1 MHRSI
6 LLALACVLLPTASAA
21 GDDLAPKSREYKL
34 MLAPDKFGAN
44 DPGKAVAALW
54 EQTLKKAIAQSLDPR
69 DEGGPRHK
77 GAFKEGKQRRIVFR
91 DTGDCALTRHGYTL
105 RERTKLEDGQPV
117 AKSREV
123 TLKFRMADNIVAAN
137 AHSGEADDK
146 FEEDIAPLLRA
157 GGKGAA
163 GFARPPSM
171 RSMFSVSMDRDPK
184 AANALVTFADAS
196 AIYPDLQERLA
207 TMGAAKVAGDAKLK
221 SGPTFHEIVFEG
233 AEVDLG
239 KDLEAEIDVSLWYAD
254 GTFRSKP
261 PRLAELSFKY
271 KVKDPGKAAAPARR
285 AFKLVTTL
293 QTSLGDW
300 ASPEAD
306 TKTSAALP
314 GDCR

>member
-1 MHRSI
+1 MRHST
-6 LLALACVLLPTASAA
+6 LLALACALLPATAASGAE
-21 GDDLAPKSREYKL
+21 LAPNSREYKL
-34 MLAPDKFGAN
+34 MLEPKKFSAN
-44 DPGKAVAALW
+44 DPAKAVAVLW
-54 EQTLKKAIAQSLDPR
+54 EQTLKQAIAQSLGPR
-69 DEGGPRHK
+69 EQGGPRHK

-91 DTGDCALTRHGYTL
+91 DTGDCVLTRHGYTL

-117 AKSREV
+117 AKSREA
-123 TLKFRMADNIVAAN
+123 TLKFRIADNIIAAS

-157 GGKGAA
+157 GGKGT

-184 AANALVTFADAS
+184 AANQLLTFADAS

-207 TMGAAKVAGDAKLK
+207 AMGAARVSGDAKLK
-221 SGPTFHEIVFEG
+221 AGAIFHEVVFEG
-233 AEVDLG
+233 AEVDIG

-254 GTFRSKP
+254 GTFGSKP

-271 KVKDPGKAAAPARR
+271 KVKDAGKPAAPARR
-285 AFKLVTTL
+285 AFKLFTAL
-293 QTSLGDW
+293 QTRLGDW

-314 GDCR
+314 DACR